1 MGADTLHRSEKR
13 HLSRWTIMSTEIGN
27 PAPDLKLTDDTGH
40 EVQLSSLWRQ
50 QPLVLIFVRHLG

>member
-1 MGADTLHRSEKR
+1 
-13 HLSRWTIMSTEIGN
+13 MSTEIGN